1 MDVLRVDLV
10 CAEDFVGVGGAV
22 VAAQAQSVA
31 GDSVEVFDAEHAVVF
46 EGVDLAVDDL
56 GQAAVDGEGGA
67 VFDAFGH
74 AVADHGGA
82 DGVVG
87 VDFEGFEVAAGQADG
102 LVGDFDDVGFGFAG
116 GDGDFLIERQ
126 FHVRGFGHAVDAVV
140 FGRLIGSA
148 GAEAQW
154 GLWAF
159 AAGEPL
165 RADGQQAGDGVD
177 APGRDA
183 TVEPV
188 VHVLGF
194 YAVQLREVGGS
205 DVRFSEKGSEAVATG
220 MYFHKRKV

>member
-1 MDVLRVDLV
+1 M
-10 CAEDFVGVGGAV
+10 
-22 VAAQAQSVA
+22 AAQAQSVA
-31 GDSVEVFDAEHAVVF
+31 GDAVQVFDAEHAVVF
-46 EGVDLAVDDL
+46 EGVDLAVDDV

-74 AVADHGGA
+74 AVADHGEA
-82 DGVVG
+82 DGVAG
-87 VDFEGFEVAAGQADG
+87 VYFQGFEVAAGQADG

-126 FHVRGFGHAVDAVV
+126 FDVRGFQHAVDAIV
-140 FGRLIGSA
+140 FGRLVGGA

-154 GLWAF
+154 GLRAF
-159 AAGEPL
+159 AVGEPL

-177 APGRDA
+177 APWWDA

-194 YAVQLREVGGS
+194 HAV
-205 DVRFSEKGSEAVATG
+205 
-220 MYFHKRKV
+220 

>member
-1 MDVLRVDLV
+1 MT
-10 CAEDFVGVGGAV
+10 AQPQPITGHAV
-22 VAAQAQSVA
+22 Q
-31 GDSVEVFDAEHAVVF
+31 VFDAQHAIVLKS
-46 EGVDLAVDDL
+46 VDLAVDDL

-102 LVGDFDDVGFGFAG
+102 LVGYFDDVGLAFAG
-116 GDGDFLIERQ
+116 GDGDFLVEGQ
-126 FHVRGFGHAVDAVV
+126 FDVRGFQHAVDAIV
-140 FGRLIGSA
+140 FGGLIGGA

-154 GLWAF
+154 GLRAF
-159 AAGEPL
+159 AVGEPR

-177 APGRDA
+177 AARWDA

-194 YAVQLREVGGS
+194 HAV
-205 DVRFSEKGSEAVATG
+205 
-220 MYFHKRKV
+220 